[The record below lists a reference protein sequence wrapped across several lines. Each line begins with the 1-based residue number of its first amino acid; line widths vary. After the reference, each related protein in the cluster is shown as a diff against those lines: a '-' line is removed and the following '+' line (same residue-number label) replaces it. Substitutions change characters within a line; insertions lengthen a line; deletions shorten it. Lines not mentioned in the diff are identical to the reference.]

1 MFNRAARA
9 LILLGSMVAAPFLVA
24 QDGAT
29 ISSGTEIK
37 LRTDQAIE
45 ATTANV
51 GKTYTG
57 TISQDVMNANGSLA
71 IPKGSAAQLAVVQGD
86 KSNEV
91 MLDLRSVTV
100 NGQNYLIS
108 SETSTA
114 ATGGKEGIGMNK
126 RTGKY
131 VGGGA
136 LAGTLIGAIAGGGK
150 GAAIGALAG
159 GAAGAGAQVL
169 TKGSKVNVP
178 AESELKFRVAQDL
191 HLQRATSHSHRQK
204 LPAGPAE

>member
-1 MFNRAARA
+1 MFNRVARA
-9 LILLGSMVAAPFLVA
+9 AILLGSMVAAPFLVA
-24 QDGAT
+24 QNGAT
-29 ISSGTEIK
+29 IPSGTEIK
-37 LRTDQAIE
+37 LRTDQAID

-57 TISQDVMNANGSLA
+57 TVSQDVTDANGSVA
-71 IPKGSAAQLAVVQGD
+71 IPKGSAAQLAAVQGD

-100 NGQNYLIS
+100 NGRSYLIS
-108 SETSTA
+108 SGTSTA
-114 ATGGKEGIGMNK
+114 ASGGKEGIGMNK

-136 LAGTLIGAIAGGGK
+136 LAGTLIGALAGGGK

-178 AESELKFRVAQDL
+178 AETQLTFRLAQDL
-191 HLQRATSHSHRQK
+191 HLQRAGAQSHRQR
-204 LPAGPAE
+204 LPSGSQQ